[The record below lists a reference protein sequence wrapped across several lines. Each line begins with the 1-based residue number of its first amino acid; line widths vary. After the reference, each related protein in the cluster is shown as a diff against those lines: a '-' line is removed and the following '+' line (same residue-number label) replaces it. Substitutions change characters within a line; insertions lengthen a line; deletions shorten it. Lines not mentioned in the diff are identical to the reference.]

1 MKGKQLRKE
10 NEGRKEWKDEE
21 KTLVD
26 RDAKGTEVMMKTGI
40 E

>member
-10 NEGRKEWKDEE
+10 NEGRKERKDEE
-21 KTLVD
+21 KALVD
-26 RDAKGTEVMMKTGI
+26 RDAKGTEVMMKRGT